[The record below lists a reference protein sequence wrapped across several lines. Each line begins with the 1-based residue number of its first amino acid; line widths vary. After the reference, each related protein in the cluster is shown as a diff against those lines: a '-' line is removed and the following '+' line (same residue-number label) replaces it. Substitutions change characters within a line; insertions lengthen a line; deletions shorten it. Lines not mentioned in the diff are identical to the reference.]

1 MKKDTLVIIG
11 NGFDMWQNLN
21 TSYHDFRK
29 YYLSHRNEILK
40 RLRIKNKLVKKIYGE
55 SCNFTDV
62 ELIYGNPFDICDLDY
77 DFWNSFEISLDKLDA
92 EQLNLFFGKEKKEL
106 KQMYKSIK
114 NANRILSEAFSN
126 WISTIT
132 TDNVDSGF
140 RFKENCFFINFN
152 YTSTLEKRFGV
163 DEGDV
168 FHIHGNAEDPESII
182 FGHASHP
189 QEPEPF
195 LYKLGGR
202 FRGLFLIETL
212 LYQTDKHVRDN
223 ISLLCMAMA
232 LSGISAENI
241 KDIYVLG
248 HSLGSVDFEYFAF
261 LKKITSLNREDEAK
275 EDFAYNE
282 LDSLDE
288 LNNRMQ
294 YAIKRYGHDHTIYE
308 PISSEEE
315 ASVQRKLFW
324 EQQSRDKSLY
334 RYFFKLLK
342 KTTRTPFK
350 FFHPTSCVS
359 SDIKDFVH
367 KSRTEDAMWHISYHS
382 SEDKERASRLMGTL
396 ECNNYDLFPSINEA
410 IKKITEPI
418 TK

>member
-11 NGFDMWQNLN
+11 NGFDMWQNLD

-62 ELIYGNPFDICDLDY
+62 ELIYGDPFDICDLDY
-77 DFWNSFEISLDKLDA
+77 DFWNSFEISLDKLNA

-126 WISTIT
+126 WIATIT
-132 TDNVDSGF
+132 IDNVDSGF

-152 YTSTLEKRFGV
+152 YTSTLEKRLGV

-232 LSGISAENI
+232 LSGISAEDI

-261 LKKITSLNREDEAK
+261 LKKITSLNREDESK
-275 EDFAYNE
+275 E
-282 LDSLDE
+282 
-288 LNNRMQ
+288 
-294 YAIKRYGHDHTIYE
+294 
-308 PISSEEE
+308 
-315 ASVQRKLFW
+315 
-324 EQQSRDKSLY
+324 
-334 RYFFKLLK
+334 
-342 KTTRTPFK
+342 
-350 FFHPTSCVS
+350 
-359 SDIKDFVH
+359 DFVH
-367 KSRTEDAMWHISYHS
+367 KSRTEDAMWYISYHS
-382 SEDKERASRLMGTL
+382 SEDKERATKLMGTL
-396 ECNNYDLFPSINEA
+396 ECNNYDLFPSINEV
-410 IKKITEPI
+410 IKEISEPI